1 MSITITALYRYPVKG
16 LSAERLT
23 GTSLVEGRAIAH
35 DRRFAIAHAAARF
48 DPANLGA
55 WRPKAQFLQL
65 SMHPKL
71 ATLTTRF
78 DEDSGVL
85 TVERSGRQVA
95 KGSLLDPTGRAI
107 LEQFFS
113 AYLAEESRGKARIIE
128 ADDQPFSD
136 TRVPFVSLIN
146 AASASD
152 LERVVGSPVTP
163 MRFRGNIIIDGA
175 APWSELNWVGKTVR
189 IGSAVLRV
197 DERTGRCA
205 ATNVD
210 PETGQQDLTVP
221 RDLLRAFRHSDCGIY
236 ATVVTAGEIKE
247 GDTVEIDG

>member
-1 MSITITALYRYPVKG
+1 MSITISALYRYPVKG

-23 GTSLVEGRAIAH
+23 RTTLVEGRAVAQ
-35 DRRFAIAHAAARF
+35 DRRFAIAHAAARL

-65 SMHPKL
+65 SMHAKL
-71 ATLTTRF
+71 ATLSTRF
-78 DEDSGVL
+78 DDDSGVL

-113 AYLAEESRGKARIIE
+113 AYLAEESRGKARIVE

-136 TRVPFVSLIN
+136 TRVPFVSFIN
-146 AASASD
+146 TGSASD
-152 LERVVGSPVTP
+152 LERVVGRPVSP
-163 MRFRGNIIIDGA
+163 MRFRGNVVIEGA
-175 APWSELNWVGKTVR
+175 APWSELNWVGKMIR
-189 IGSAVLRV
+189 IGAAVLRV

-236 ATVVTAGEIKE
+236 ATVITGGDIAE
-247 GDTVEIDG
+247 GDTVEIED

>member
-35 DRRFAIAHAAARF
+35 DRRFAITTQPRASTRRSRRV
-48 DPANLGA
+48 A
-55 WRPKAQFLQL
+55 WPFLQFT
-65 SMHPKL
+65 HPKL

-85 TVERSGRQVA
+85 TVEPSGRQVA

-210 PETGQQDLTVP
+210 PETGQQDLAVP